1 MQQPI
6 QRFRSVIKAVSGGYY
21 EHLGATE
28 IMDES
33 TLDTIKIK
41 VVPREGIHQ
50 NMEYF
55 ITLRFEEGSDWPR
68 VFIDSEIYDK
78 IKTTRYLQNRGHA
91 GTHKGICIKNLTYG
105 YPFNKNFKVLCDN
118 KWENYVF
125 HTITLFN
132 NLQDFEK
139 GNGLK
144 SNYKSILDIN

>member
-33 TLDTIKIK
+33 TLETIKVK
-41 VVPREGIHQ
+41 VVPHEGIHQ

-55 ITLRFEEGSDWPR
+55 ITLKFEEGSDWPR

-78 IKTTRYLQNRGHA
+78 IKTSAYLQNRGRV
-91 GTHKGICIKNLTYG
+91 GTHKGICIKNMSYG
-105 YPFNKNFKVLCDN
+105 YPFNKNFKDVGDP
-118 KWENYVF
+118 
-125 HTITLFN
+125 
-132 NLQDFEK
+132 
-139 GNGLK
+139 
-144 SNYKSILDIN
+144 